1 MENSEKNRYW
11 FLTLGAFFLLVW
23 AALAVAPLDRKDW
36 ALENAL
42 VFLIVPLLVLSRK
55 KLPLS
60 RISYTTIF
68 IFLCLHEVGAHYT
81 YAKVPYDM
89 WFSSLTGSTINE
101 LLGFERN
108 HFDRLAHFS
117 FGLLLAY
124 PIREVFLRVA
134 DVRGVWGYY
143 LPLDVTMATS
153 MLFELFEWGAAE
165 LFGGDLGVAYL
176 GTQGDVWDAHKDMAL
191 ATLGAI
197 ITMLLTAAINFY
209 LQRDFAREM
218 AESLKV
224 KQQEPLGE
232 EEIARMLRERHEQE
246 ESGDSRHT
254 DTR

>member
-1 MENSEKNRYW
+1 MDVGEKTRRW
-11 FLTLGAFFLLVW
+11 FLVLGALFLLVW
-23 AALAVAPLDRKDW
+23 ATLAIAPHDRKDW

-42 VFLIVPLLVLSRK
+42 VIFIVPVLVLTRK

-60 RISYTTIF
+60 RISYAAIF

-81 YAKVPYDM
+81 YAKVPYDA
-89 WFSSLTGSTINE
+89 WFSSLTGSTLNG
-101 LLGFERN
+101 LLGLERN

-117 FGLLLAY
+117 FGFLLAY

-191 ATLGAI
+191 AMLGAI
-197 ITMLLTAAINFY
+197 IAMLLTASINAY
-209 LQRDFAREM
+209 LQRDFAREL
-218 AESLKV
+218 AESLRV
-224 KQQEPLGE
+224 KRQVPLGE
-232 EEIARMLRERHEQE
+232 EEIAKMLQERRKE
-246 ESGDSRHT
+246 
-254 DTR
+254 

>member
-1 MENSEKNRYW
+1 MEVGEKTQRW
-11 FLTLGAFFLLVW
+11 LLVLGALFVLVW
-23 AALAVAPLDRKDW
+23 TALAIAPLDRKDW

-42 VFLIVPLLVLSRK
+42 VIFIVPVLVLSRK

-60 RISYTTIF
+60 RISYTAIF

-81 YAKVPYDM
+81 YAKVPYDA
-89 WFSSLTGSTINE
+89 WFSSLTGSTLNG

-191 ATLGAI
+191 AMLGAI
-197 ITMLLTAAINFY
+197 IAMLLTAAINAH
-209 LQRDFAREM
+209 LQRDFAREL
-218 AESLKV
+218 AESLRV
-224 KQQEPLGE
+224 KQQAPLGE
-232 EEIARMLRERHEQE
+232 EEIAKMLQERRKE
-246 ESGDSRHT
+246 
-254 DTR
+254 

>member
-1 MENSEKNRYW
+1 MEIGEKNRQW
-11 FLTLGAFFLLVW
+11 FLVLGTFFLLVW

-42 VFLIVPLLVLSRK
+42 VILIVPVLVLSRK
-55 KLPLS
+55 QLPLS

-68 IFLCLHEVGAHYT
+68 LFLCLHEVGAHYT
-81 YAKVPYDM
+81 YAKVPYDV
-89 WFSSLTGSTINE
+89 WFNGLTGSTLSG

-108 HFDRLAHFS
+108 HYDRLVHFS

-191 ATLGAI
+191 AMFGAV
-197 ITMLLTAAINFY
+197 ITMLLTAAVNVA
-209 LQRDFAREM
+209 LQRDFAREL
-218 AESLKV
+218 ADSLKV
-224 KQQEPLGE
+224 KRHAPLGE
-232 EEIARMLRERHEQE
+232 EEIAKMLQERHDH
-246 ESGDSRHT
+246 GP
-254 DTR
+254 

>member
-1 MENSEKNRYW
+1 MEVGEKTRRW
-11 FLTLGAFFLLVW
+11 FLVLGALFLLVW
-23 AALAVAPLDRKDW
+23 AALAIAPHDRKDW

-42 VFLIVPLLVLSRK
+42 VIFIVPVLVLTRK

-60 RISYTTIF
+60 RISYTAIF

-81 YAKVPYDM
+81 YAKVPYDA
-89 WFSSLTGSTINE
+89 WFSSLTGSTLNG
-101 LLGFERN
+101 LLGLERN

-117 FGLLLAY
+117 FGFLLAY

-191 ATLGAI
+191 AMLGAI
-197 ITMLLTAAINFY
+197 IAMLLTAAINAY
-209 LQRDFAREM
+209 LQRDFAREL
-218 AESLKV
+218 AESLRV
-224 KQQEPLGE
+224 KRQTPLGE
-232 EEIARMLRERHEQE
+232 EEIAKMLQERRKE
-246 ESGDSRHT
+246 
-254 DTR
+254 